1 MTERE
6 TESPERNDREQ
17 QPDGADGWEETDDE
31 PVEEEGDRRA
41 PKPAT

>member
-6 TESPERNDREQ
+6 TESPEPDDREQ
-17 QPDGADGWEETDDE
+17 QPDGAGSWDDTDDE